1 MLNSLNKKKTILK
14 EAALKEAVEWCQAND
29 YKEWK
34 AVKSRLF
41 PQIKDLGTINK
52 HLGDEFWQAIISGLH
67 SRRRML
73 MYEESD
79 FDSDYDV
86 SDDSTIGGYS
96 VDYQDDYQDNEVGEQ
111 IDLPKLEW
119 GSQIRDVGY
128 RYLWGREVARK
139 TSGKER
145 RSSEGAVPRKVI
157 WSYMATKVGSDHKVI
172 FYF

>member
-1 MLNSLNKKKTILK
+1 M
-14 EAALKEAVEWCQAND
+14 KEAVEWCQEND

-67 SRRRML
+67 SRKRML

-145 RSSEGAVPRKVI
+145 RSSESAVPRKVI
-157 WSYMATKVGSDHKVI
+157 WSYRTTKVGSDHKVI